1 LERALTTP
9 NDADWVRDAMRRNLG
24 VSLLLERDGRI
35 VEAVGACEALLGRD
49 AAALAGAMLPELAV
63 ERERTGLSQV
73 LAALD
78 EGNSVEFAL
87 IPAEAE
93 PAERSHWRASRR
105 EDGRIVASGIDP
117 GERSAQVGAILKMT
131 DALPLLV
138 AYVDR
143 DLRYRFN
150 NTAYEQ
156 TFGIPRMVLF
166 GKRVAEVIAA
176 DTWERIEPRM
186 RRALAGER
194 VRFNREIQFGNGRLM
209 QARIEYIP
217 DRSRSGEVKG
227 FYAIVDDVTEYASAI
242 AMMRAVHE
250 AIHRARLDYDT
261 TIENLLRLGCEFLD
275 LDIGIVSDTRN
286 GAYTVRSV
294 VPEDV
299 GLQSGDVFAIGET
312 YCDVTLRAEDVVATT
327 AAGSDPRIKGHP
339 CYDQFGLESYIGVP
353 LVDRG
358 KVIGTLNFSS
368 PHERAQPFSELELEL
383 VRLLGS
389 ATERLWIQDQFEQG
403 LFRSR
408 LAMERRALT
417 DSLTD
422 APNRAHIFAE
432 FEKMVAY
439 REAEGSTASIALL
452 DVDHFKRIN
461 DEYGHQAGDTV
472 LVRVAET
479 IRGALRDGDLA
490 GRVGGEEFLIL
501 LPGSGREAAAC
512 AVERVRG
519 AIEALQPRSREGR
532 PIPVTASVGV
542 AECGPGLGVDD
553 VYSLADRALYR
564 AKSAGRNR
572 VELAPAQQ

>member
-1 LERALTTP
+1 LTSAA
-9 NDADWVRDAMRRNLG
+9 DADWVRDAMRRNLG
-24 VSLLLERDGRI
+24 VSVLLDRDGRI

-49 AAALAGAMLPELAV
+49 AGALVGARLPELAV
-63 ERERTGLSQV
+63 ERERSGIAQV
-73 LAALD
+73 LD
-78 EGNSVEFAL
+78 ELATEDSVEFAL

-105 EDGRIVASGIDP
+105 DDGSIVASGVDP
-117 GERSAQVGAILKMT
+117 GERSGQVAAILNMT

-143 DLRYRFN
+143 DFRYRFN
-150 NTAYEQ
+150 NSAYEN
-156 TFGIPRMVLF
+156 TFGVPRMMLF
-166 GKRVAEVIAA
+166 GKRVAEAVDAE
-176 DTWERIEPRM
+176 TWERLEPRM

-194 VRFNREIQFGNGRLM
+194 VRFDREIRLSNGRLM

-227 FYAIVDDVTEYASAI
+227 FYAVVDDVTEYASAI
-242 AMMRAVHE
+242 AMMRAVHDT
-250 AIHRARLDYDT
+250 INRARLDYDT

-275 LDIGIVSDTRN
+275 LDIGIVSDTRD

-294 VPEDV
+294 VPEDAGV
-299 GLQSGDVFAIGET
+299 QRGDVFAIGET

-327 AAGSDPRIKGHP
+327 AAGSDPRIHGHP
-339 CYDQFGLESYIGVP
+339 CYEKFELESYIGVP

-358 KVIGTLNFSS
+358 KVIGTLNFSA
-368 PHERAQPFSELELEL
+368 PEPRQQPFSELELEL

-389 ATERLWIQDQFEQG
+389 ATERLLIQDQFEQG

-408 LAMERRALT
+408 LDMERRALT

-432 FEKMVAY
+432 FEKMVAF
-439 REAEGSTASIALL
+439 RDAEGSKASIALL

-472 LVRVAET
+472 LVRVADT
-479 IRGALRDGDLA
+479 VRSALRDGDLV

-501 LPGSGREAAAC
+501 LPGSGADAAAG
-512 AVERVRG
+512 AVERVR
-519 AIEALQPRSREGR
+519 AAVEALEPRSREGR
-532 PIPVTASVGV
+532 PIPVTASIGV
-542 AECGPGLGVDD
+542 AECTAGLGVDD
-553 VYSLADRALYR
+553 IYSLADRALYR

-572 VELAPAQQ
+572 VELAQAQQ